1 MSLMK
6 FKDVSLSFHKGE
18 STIQVLDRI
27 NLNIDEGDF
36 ITIVGPSGCGKSSLL
51 KLAAGIIFP
60 TAGKVL
66 FYDKEITGTEYKR
79 GMMFQ
84 DPTLFP
90 WLTVKENVSFGLNM
104 RGIKKKEVD
113 QLSNSF
119 LKKMDLQDFADSYP
133 YTLSGGMK
141 QRVSLVRT
149 LINDPDIILMD
160 EPFAS
165 LDAFMRQKM
174 QELLLNIWL
183 DTKKTILFVTHD
195 VEEAILLGTKLVVM
209 APRPSHII
217 EEIPIDINPKKKLDI
232 NIFQLNELTNIEELK
247 RKIYKMLV
255 V

>member
-1 MSLMK
+1 MSLME